1 MTGNFWREIITII
14 LISLLI
20 YAGINTTIQNSEVVG
35 PSMTPTLTDGERVII
50 SKLSYRFG
58 NTPQRGDIIVFT
70 PPSNVSTENDF
81 IKRVIGLPGEV
92 VEITDGKVFVTEP
105 DGIRSQLDESNY
117 ISVPANYSY
126 KSDVIDLGHYFVL
139 GDNRNN
145 SYDSHTGWL
154 VTEDNI
160 LGKAWLVIWPPAD
173 WGGAP
178 NYSVQM
184 VTASS

>member
-20 YAGINTTIQNSEVVG
+20 YAGINATIQNSEVEG
-35 PSMTPTLTDGERVII
+35 PSMTPTLEDGERVII
-50 SKLSYRFG
+50 SKLSYSFG

-70 PPSNVSTENDF
+70 PPSNVAAENDF

-92 VEITDGKVFVTEP
+92 VEISGGKVYVT
-105 DGIRSQLDESNY
+105 GHGGVRFQLDESEY
-117 ISVPANYSY
+117 VSVPATYTY
-126 KSDVIDLGHYFVL
+126 KSDVIDADSYFVL

-154 VTEDNI
+154 VTRDSI
-160 LGKAWLVIWPPAD
+160 LGKAWLVIWPPAA
-173 WGGAP
+173 WGSAP

-184 VTASS
+184 VTALP